1 MGPIT
6 LQVIKRGP
14 IRGTLKGRAV
24 VGDVMMGTEVRVK
37 QGRGL
42 QAKEYRQPLEVGKGA
57 EIDSPLEPS
66 ERSQDH

>member
-14 IRGTLKGRAV
+14 IRGRLKGKSV
-24 VGDVMMGTEVRVK
+24 VGDVMMGTEVGVK

-42 QAKEYRQPLEVGKGA
+42 QAKECRQPLEAGKG
-57 EIDSPLEPS
+57 EETDSPLEPS